1 MGQCIKEYNLDLK
14 DYKEGGSV
22 FRRRA
27 VRGIIKQGEK
37 YLVIHGKYGDYKF
50 PGGDRIPGTPGQH
63 EGLLSGS

>member
-37 YLVIHGKYGDYKF
+37 YLVIHGK
-50 PGGDRIPGTPGQH
+50 
-63 EGLLSGS
+63 